1 MNETV
6 SLFPDIVP
14 GADGA
19 EQTPSGILPAQ
30 TIRAFVKS
38 GVIGADPPVMDEQ
51 IQPASLDLR
60 LGPAAWRVR
69 ASFLPGT
76 GSSVERKLK
85 ELAMHEV
92 DLSRGA
98 VLEKGCVYIVPLLEE
113 LRLPERISATA
124 NPKSTTGRL
133 DIFTRLIT
141 DYGAAFEQVR
151 EGYQGK
157 LYLEVSP
164 RTFSVLARAGD
175 RLNQIRLRRGAPRT
189 FDTVLHRS
197 AEREPLVFHPDAAPA
212 KAEIAKGLH
221 LTIDLEGAHGE
232 SIIGCRARPHAPLV
246 DLRRIGHYEPED
258 FWEPIFA
265 PRPTKG
271 RAGLI
276 LNPGDFY
283 ILATRERVSIP
294 PDLAAEMMPYDP
306 AIGEFRIH
314 YAGFFDPGFGHGLD
328 PAGTPAVLE
337 VRSHEVP
344 FLMEDG
350 QAVGRLK
357 FEPLTAIPELLYGT
371 GIGSSYA
378 RQGLKLSKHFKAFAP
393 RG

>member
-1 MNETV
+1 MSESA
-6 SLFPDIVP
+6 SLFPDLP
-14 GADGA
+14 A
-19 EQTPSGILPAQ
+19 ESPEQSAFGILPAQ
-30 TIRAFVKS
+30 AIRAFVAS
-38 GVIGADPPVMDEQ
+38 GVIGADEPVTPAQ

-60 LGPAAWRVR
+60 LGPTAWRVQ

-76 GSSVERKLK
+76 GAPVERKLK
-85 ELAMHEV
+85 ELAMHEI
-92 DLSRGA
+92 DLSAGA
-98 VLEKGCVYIVPLLEE
+98 VLEKGCVYIVPLMET
-113 LRLPERISATA
+113 LRLPEKIAATA

-141 DYGAAFEQVR
+141 DYGATFEHVR
-151 EGYQGK
+151 EGYQGR

-164 RTFSVLARAGD
+164 RTFSILARAGD

-189 FDTVLHRS
+189 FDTLLHRS
-197 AEREPLVFHPDAAPA
+197 AEKEPLVFHPDAAPA
-212 KAEIAKGLH
+212 KADIAKGLH

-232 SIIGCRARPHAPLV
+232 NVIGFRARPHAPLV
-246 DLRRIGHYEPED
+246 DLRRIGHYEPEA
-258 FWEPIFA
+258 FWEPLYA
-265 PRPTKG
+265 PRAKHG
-271 RAGLI
+271 RASLI
-276 LNPGDFY
+276 LNPDDFY

-314 YAGFFDPGFGHGLD
+314 YAGFFDPGFGHGLE

-350 QAVGRLK
+350 QAVGRLV
-357 FEPLTAIPELLYGT
+357 FESLTAPPELLYGVD
-371 GIGSSYA
+371 IGSSYA
-378 RQGLKLSKHFKAFAP
+378 RQGLKLSKHFKPFTP